1 MLARIN
7 KSHMKCLC
15 RISNPISIIWCLIES
30 LSMLIVFVDT
40 TKYEMTWKNIFFF
53 SRRNVIERKERK
65 KTIKNFF
72 CISVVEHNVFF
83 LWGSVSV
90 ILCKFWLPS
99 QLILIQNGYFW
110 KEIFGKQL
118 AFEKGEKI
126 CFVVTWLWC
135 SFDRKGCFHLSLQI
149 CYI

>member
-53 SRRNVIERKERK
+53 SRRNVIERKEWK
-65 KTIKNFF
+65 NPIKNFF
-72 CISVVEHNVFF
+72 CISVVESKTSENIFFRKKNVFF

-90 ILCKFWLPS
+90 TLCKFWLPS
-99 QLILIQNGYFW
+99 QLILNQNGYFW

-118 AFEKGEKI
+118 AFEKGEKY
-126 CFVVTWLWC
+126 VM
-135 SFDRKGCFHLSLQI
+135 
-149 CYI
+149 